1 MNILFV
7 CMGNMGRSPLAKA
20 LLLKKYKENGID
32 AEVDSAGFEAFNIN
46 EEPDPRIKDLGKK
59 HGVEVTGKARI
70 FVKDDFVKFDRIYV
84 MDTRTYRDVKELAK
98 NKEQINKIDYLMNL
112 VEPGKN
118 KIVPCIT
125 DAWNTDPDAIF
136 NMLDKATDKIIENVT
151 GK

>member
-7 CMGNMGRSPLAKA
+7 CMGNVGRSPLAKA
-20 LLLKKYKENGID
+20 LLQKKYKENEID

-70 FVKDDFVKFDRIYV
+70 FVKGDFAKFDRIYV
-84 MDTRTYRDVKELAK
+84 MDTKTYRDVKELAW
-98 NKEQINKIDYLMNL
+98 NEEQLKKIDYLMNL
-112 VEPGKN
+112 VESGKN
-118 KIVPCIT
+118 KVVPDII
-125 DAWNTDPDAIF
+125 DSWSVDPETVYD
-136 NMLDKATDKIIENVT
+136 MLDKATDKIIENAT

>member
-32 AEVDSAGFEAFNIN
+32 AEVDSAGFETFNIN

-70 FVKDDFVKFDRIYV
+70 FVKDDFAKFDRIYV